1 MLQKFLF
8 VGVGGSG
15 GKTLRML
22 YENLENRLALAGYR
36 DGVPRA
42 WQFLQIDV
50 PIVADGEDADLPGQ
64 LPAGHYVG
72 MAPNGMNYRSL
83 DAMLQNRGPAAV
95 RHAASWRPDPQMV
108 AVPPQFGAGQ
118 FRAVGRTIAGAAF
131 VSVVEALKRSASAL
145 EDVAVDQ
152 ELDRVSQALTGVSGI
167 SEHNPQVVVVSSI
180 AGGAGAGAFIEVC
193 DVLRQLMPAS
203 RDQVSAVLYTP
214 DVFRDL
220 NPAAKAGVNANALG
234 VMNELLAGYWNNE
247 GPSEDEFALLEAA
260 GVAVHNVERRGPNQT
275 FLVGRSNGEIALT
288 GQTDVYRAIARALTA
303 WTSDPEVQD
312 AMNVGV
318 VGNWESKSRRT
329 VDRSTLAP
337 GRGAPFSAMGYAS
350 VDLGRERFARYAAK
364 RLARASVERLL
375 RGHWDERVPQE
386 ITPEFAAQEVAND
399 QLYGF
404 LDACGL
410 NELGPVHN
418 QIRDAIRGGDEE
430 HARAAKLAQLRQD
443 VLRDVTSGASEVEVS
458 LVMSKIEG
466 RISDAWHS
474 IADGEYEED
483 KERARTW
490 YAELQDL
497 VCQQVAELLGRVG
510 GPTTAKILELAVAEL
525 TNAVVPELTQMTE
538 ANRRVVGTTDQR
550 IHSVFANATGK
561 LMADN
566 PLIPRGVKEGLDS
579 LHAEAEA
586 RLYELCVRLIVD
598 LSAQFLEPLRT
609 AVLHAISGLEE
620 AATGQPSSP
629 SVVDSW
635 PVDVPP
641 RFLEPAQ
648 NELLLEPVSSYSE
661 TFLQLVRQTVAMPD
675 EQGALLEAV
684 LQAVAGSD
692 AETRQ
697 QAITITRR
705 WVPSQQVLRTRGA
718 STSATFRIDLE
729 PLQLLQRTRAWVGR
743 RDSAIGAH
751 VNESFS
757 DYLSGNEIDPS
768 EHSRRLDAFRGAFQN
783 ALNTAKPLVEIDPDL
798 NAHFHGDTDLQTHR
812 VMSRIPF
819 PRNHPGRE
827 AVGQVLHGLT
837 EQQLEKLFDDSNR
850 QRIDITTVLD
860 APVQPMVLK
869 SLVGPI
875 ANEWV
880 MRRGQDSV
888 SEFWRWRRARP
899 LRNAVPVDP
908 KVRRAMIRGW
918 FVARLLDQIDLTDPR
933 EEAVTILHEDG
944 TELRF
949 PFPLLGPPIT
959 QNDQV
964 LPAILET
971 MGLAITLDP
980 KRSLQPYERL
990 FELGEAVKAEGH
1002 DTVPKV
1008 FDRWFRD
1015 GKVARGAPTPTV
1027 DGRVGTDDGRAERE
1041 IAVKEFFRIYVD
1053 HYAELATFDLSHFD
1067 FSSPGHVEALRVWEL
1082 AREIGTELTELR
1094 TAISRIPVSGVP
1106 MGPG

>member
-22 YENLENRLALAGYR
+22 YENLENRLALAGHR

-42 WQFLQIDV
+42 WQFLHVDV
-50 PIVADGEDADLPGQ
+50 PMVPDGEDADLPGQ
-64 LPAGHYVG
+64 LPAGRYVG
-72 MAPNGMNYRSL
+72 TAPSGMNYRSL
-83 DAMLQNRGPAAV
+83 DAMIENRGPAAA
-95 RHAASWRPDPQMV
+95 RHVASWRPDAQMV
-108 AVPPQFGAGQ
+108 AVAPAFGAGQ
-118 FRAVGRTIAGAAF
+118 FRAVGRIITGAGLGT
-131 VSVVEALKRSASAL
+131 VVEALKRSASAL

-152 ELDRVSQALTGVSGI
+152 ELDRVSQAMTGKSGI
-167 SEHNPQVVVVSSI
+167 SKHYPQVVVISSI
-180 AGGAGAGAFIEVC
+180 AGGAGAGAFLDVC
-193 DVLRQLMPAS
+193 DALRQLMPDS
-203 RDQVSAVLYTP
+203 RDQISAVLYTP
-214 DVFRDL
+214 DVFRGL
-220 NPAAKAGVNANALG
+220 KTAAKSGVNANALA

-260 GVAVHNVERRGPNQT
+260 GVAVHEVERRGPNQT

-288 GQTDVYRAIARALTA
+288 GQIDVYRAIARALTA

-318 VGNWESKSRRT
+318 IGNWDSKSRGNE
-329 VDRSTLAP
+329 DRSKLAP
-337 GRGAPFSAMGYAS
+337 TRGTAFSAMGYAS

-364 RLARASVERLL
+364 RLARASIERLL
-375 RGHWDERVPQE
+375 RGHWGERVPQE
-386 ITPEFAAQEVAND
+386 VTPEFAAQEVAND
-399 QLYGF
+399 QLYSF

-418 QIRDAIRGGDEE
+418 QIIDAIRGGVEE
-430 HARAAKLAQLRQD
+430 HARTAKLAQLRQD
-443 VLRDVTSGASEVEVS
+443 VVRDVAGGSAEVEVS
-458 LVMSKIEG
+458 LVMKKIEG

-474 IADGEYEED
+474 IADGEYEDD
-483 KERARTW
+483 KERARIW
-490 YAELQDL
+490 YAERQDL

-510 GPTTAKILELAVAEL
+510 GPATAKILELAIAEL
-525 TNAVVPELTQMTE
+525 TSAVVPELNQMTE

-550 IHSVFANATGK
+550 IHSVFANTTGK

-566 PLIPRGVKEGLDS
+566 PLIPRGVQEGLDS

-586 RLYELCVRLIVD
+586 RLYELCGRLIID
-598 LSAQFLEPLRT
+598 LCAQFLEPLRT
-609 AVLHAISGLEE
+609 AVLHAVSGLEE

-648 NELLLEPVSSYSE
+648 NELLLEPVSSYSQ
-661 TFLQLVRQTVAMPD
+661 TFLQLVRQTVGMPD

-692 AETRQ
+692 AKDRQ

-729 PLQLLQRTRAWVGR
+729 PLQLLERTREWVGR
-743 RDSAIGAH
+743 RDSAIGMH

-757 DYLSGNEIDPS
+757 DYLSGKDIDPG
-768 EHSRRLDAFRGAFQN
+768 EHSRRLDAFRAAFQN
-783 ALNTAKPLVEIDPDL
+783 ALNIAKPLIEIDPAL
-798 NAHFHGDTDLQTHR
+798 NAHFHGDTDPEPHR

-827 AVGQVLHGLT
+827 VVGQVLHGLT
-837 EQQLEKLFDDSNR
+837 EQQLENLFEDSKR
-850 QRIDITTVLD
+850 QRIDITTFLD
-860 APVQPMVLK
+860 APVQPMVLS

-899 LRNAVPVDP
+899 LRHAVPVDP

-918 FVARLLDQIDLTDPR
+918 FVARLLDQIELVDPR
-933 EEAVTILHEDG
+933 DRAVTILHEDG
-944 TELRF
+944 TKLSF

-959 QNDQV
+959 RNDQV

-971 MGLAITLDP
+971 MGLAIALDP
-980 KRSLQPYERL
+980 KESLKPYERL
-990 FELGEAVKAEGH
+990 FELGKAVKAEGH

-1015 GKVARGAPTPTV
+1015 GEVARGAPTPTV
-1027 DGRVGTDDGRAERE
+1027 DGRVGPNDGRAERE
-1041 IAVKEFFRIYVD
+1041 IAVKEYFRIYVD
-1053 HYAELATFDLSHFD
+1053 HYAELSTFDLSQFD
-1067 FSSPGHVEALRVWEL
+1067 FSLRHVEMLRVWEL
-1082 AREIGTELTELR
+1082 AQEIGTELTELR
-1094 TAISRIPVSGVP
+1094 TAISRIPVSGAP